1 VTYVPRPLTSTNHCQ
16 LQVKQKAKQLAD
28 TILGPGHDFKASS
41 GWYDNWK
48 KRKNIFDL
56 TLDPPADVC
65 Q

>member
-1 VTYVPRPLTSTNHCQ
+1 
-16 LQVKQKAKQLAD
+16 VKQKAKQLAD